1 MIDNFL
7 IINFIGKDD
16 KLGLRINKDFFIHVL
31 KKENSKNKTLV
42 SEILEFLRK
51 HKVKLNQNFS
61 VIVNQGPGSF
71 SGVRIALA
79 IAKGLE
85 ISKGLN
91 TDLKQ
96 FDQEN
101 IEKLLD
107 EKLIEKL
114 IKPIYLSQIRHEYYR
129 GKCKQKGIFTDQR
142 KVIAKVLSESKEI
155 YGSKDYPDVDE
166 LHKRVTNIDDK
177 ISIATVY
184 RTVKLFEEA
193 GILVKHDFKA
203 GKARYELNDDHN
215 HLIDINS
222 GEIVEFVDKDI
233 EELQKNCKTWIQS
246 SRSQT

>member
-51 HKVKLNQNFS
+51 HKVKLNQKFS

-79 IAKGLE
+79 VAKGLE
-85 ISKGLN
+85 ISNKVKLFGFRN

-101 IEKLLD
+101 IEQLFSK
-107 EKLIEKL
+107 KLIEKKL
-114 IKPIYLSQIRHEYYR
+114 IKPIYLS
-129 GKCKQKGIFTDQR
+129 
-142 KVIAKVLSESKEI
+142 
-155 YGSKDYPDVDE
+155 
-166 LHKRVTNIDDK
+166 
-177 ISIATVY
+177 
-184 RTVKLFEEA
+184 
-193 GILVKHDFKA
+193 
-203 GKARYELNDDHN
+203 
-215 HLIDINS
+215 
-222 GEIVEFVDKDI
+222 
-233 EELQKNCKTWIQS
+233 
-246 SRSQT
+246 